1 MNDQI
6 LNAEQLLGKKDAKK
20 IIAKLKFEEGLAILE
35 DLVGKV
41 ESGRMPLDRSL
52 EAYELASELVSFL
65 RGLLGEAE
73 GKLKTIHENAAGE
86 IGLKEA

>member
-1 MNDQI
+1 MNEQN
-6 LNAEQLLGKKDAKK
+6 LTAEQLIGKKDAKK
-20 IIAKLKFEEGLAILE
+20 IIANLKFEDGLAILE

-52 EAYELASELVSFL
+52 EAYELASELVTFL

-86 IGLKEA
+86 IGVKEG